1 MEISEPR
8 LRNLLRQAERNAE
21 NGKLAAAE
29 MLYRQ
34 IIEEAPTADAAWV
47 GLARVLF
54 DPAEKQAAYEQALA
68 LNPDNQIAAAALSGE
83 DVAPSPETEETQTPA
98 PVRETTESHS
108 RATESTTINVDRPI
122 APNKWEVVGELSA
135 QARESYIGQPATET
149 YELFCYRHPDRPTS
163 LRCYNCNRP
172 ICIKC
177 ANKTPVGYICPE
189 CMREAEDTFFNNR
202 SIDYLIAAA
211 VSLPLSILVGFLL
224 IYVLGG
230 GFGFFY
236 YIILFFVSGAVGGF
250 IGRITKRAIGNRRG
264 RYLPHLVVAMMVL
277 GVLIPA
283 FPIFLVAL
291 MGQVG
296 ALLGLAGPAIYL
308 FVGGGAAYWQM
319 R

>member
-1 MEISEPR
+1 MEISGPR

-21 NGKLAAAE
+21 NGKFAAAE

-34 IIEEAPTADAAWV
+34 IIEEAPSADAAWV

-54 DPAEKQAAYEQALA
+54 DPAEKRAAYERALA
-68 LNPDNQIAAAALSGE
+68 LNPDNTAAAAALAGEEEKPLTLTE
-83 DVAPSPETEETQTPA
+83 DVASTATQETAASRVKEALPA
-98 PVRETTESHS
+98 
-108 RATESTTINVDRPI
+108 ESTGR
-122 APNKWEVVGELSA
+122 NKWEVVGETSG
-135 QARESYIGQPATET
+135 QAEGSYIEGPLAET
-149 YELFCYRHPDRPTS
+149 HELFCYRHPDRPTS

-172 ICIKC
+172 ICMRC

-202 SIDYLIAAA
+202 FLDYVIAAA
-211 VSLPLSILVGFLL
+211 VSLPLSMLIGFLL
-224 IYVLGG
+224 IYVLQG

-236 YIILFFVSGAVGGF
+236 YIILFMVSGAVGGF
-250 IGRITKRAIGNRRG
+250 IGRVTKRAIGNRRG

-283 FPIFLVAL
+283 FPIFLAVL
-291 MGQVG
+291 MGQFG
-296 ALLGLAGPAIYL
+296 SLLALAGPAIYL

>member
-8 LRNLLRQAERNAE
+8 LRNLLRQAEWNAE

-29 MLYRQ
+29 TLYRQ
-34 IIEEAPTADAAWV
+34 IIEEAPSADAAWV

-68 LNPDNQIAAAALSGE
+68 LNPDNTAASAALAGE
-83 DVAPSPETEETQTPA
+83 EEKPSIPAEDEESSAAPETAASHAIEVSPI
-98 PVRETTESHS
+98 ES
-108 RATESTTINVDRPI
+108 AQQ
-122 APNKWEVVGELSA
+122 NKWEVVGEIA
-135 QARESYIGQPATET
+135 EPAEGSYIERPLAET
-149 YELFCYRHPDRPTS
+149 HELFCYRHPDRPTS

-172 ICIKC
+172 ICMRC

-202 SIDYLIAAA
+202 SLDYVIAAA
-211 VSLPLSILVGFLL
+211 VSLPLSILIGFLL
-224 IYVLGG
+224 IYVLRG

-236 YIILFFVSGAVGGF
+236 YIILFLVSGAVGGF
-250 IGRITKRAIGNRRG
+250 IGRVTKRAIGNRRG

-283 FPIFLVAL
+283 FPIFLAVL
-291 MGQVG
+291 MGQFG
-296 ALLGLAGPAIYL
+296 TLLALAGPAIYL